1 MTDRLRAWWLGL
13 AHRERV
19 MTAAAA
25 AFVLLALLF
34 LIAIEPAWK
43 ARVRLAAELP
53 RLRAQAA
60 EVDALALEAKGLKT
74 RVVPAESVG
83 AARAA
88 IEKSL
93 AQAALGDVRVAVL
106 DDRRLSVNAGGVS
119 VSQWLAWAEE
129 AARESRLR
137 IAAASVSRGAARA
150 LVDAEAVFE
159 IAGRQQ

>member
-1 MTDRLRAWWLGL
+1 VIDRLRAWWLGL

-19 MTAAAA
+19 LTAAAG
-25 AFVLLALLF
+25 AFVVLALLF

-60 EVDALALEAKGLKT
+60 EVDALALEARGLKS
-74 RVVPAESVG
+74 RVVAAESVG
-83 AARAA
+83 AARSAL
-88 IEKSL
+88 EKSL

-106 DDRRLSVNAGGVS
+106 DDRRLAVNVGGVS

-137 IAAASVSRGAARA
+137 IAAARLSRGAARA
-150 LVDAEAVFE
+150 VVDAEAVFE
-159 IAGRQQ
+159 IAGKQ

>member
-1 MTDRLRAWWLGL
+1 MIARLRVWWLGL

-43 ARVRLAAELP
+43 ARVRLATELP
-53 RLRAQAA
+53 NLRAQAA
-60 EVDALALEAKGLKT
+60 EVDALALEAKGLKS
-74 RVVPAESVG
+74 RVVAAESVG

-93 AQAALGDVRVAVL
+93 AQASLGDVRIAVL

-137 IAAASVSRGAARA
+137 IAAARVSRGAARA
-150 LVDAEAVFE
+150 VVDAEAVFE
-159 IAGRQQ
+159 IAGKQ

>member
-1 MTDRLRAWWLGL
+1 MIARLRVWWLGL

-43 ARVRLAAELP
+43 ARVRLATELP
-53 RLRAQAA
+53 NLRAQAA
-60 EVDALALEAKGLKT
+60 EVDALALEAKGLKS
-74 RVVPAESVG
+74 RVVAAESVG

-93 AQAALGDVRVAVL
+93 AQASLGDVRIAVL

-137 IAAASVSRGAARA
+137 IAAARVSRGAARA
-150 LVDAEAVFE
+150 VVDAEAVFE
-159 IAGRQQ
+159 IAGQQ